1 MRLKELSVFF
11 PAYNEEK
18 NIGQVLMGALE
29 VLEDLADQYEIL
41 VIDDGSQDKTAE
53 EVNRMREKNKNIRLI
68 KHEANRGY
76 GAALKTGFGSAKYQ
90 LIAFNDGDGQFDFA
104 DIQKFLPKLLNN
116 NLVIG
121 YRVKRSDSFIRLVN
135 AKLYSWFLRLLFG
148 LKVKDIDCGFKV
160 VKEEV
165 MQKIPPLESNGALIS
180 AELLIKAQKA
190 GFKIGEVGV
199 SHYPRIAGKPTGANL
214 GVILRMFKEVV
225 KLYQALK

>member
-1 MRLKELSVFF
+1 MKIKELSVFF

-18 NIGQVLMGALE
+18 NIGQVVKSA
-29 VLEDLADQYEIL
+29 VKILEDLALRYEIL

-53 EVNRMREKNKNIRLI
+53 EANRMTKQNKNIFLI
-68 KHEANRGY
+68 KHEANKGY
-76 GAALKTGFGSAKYQ
+76 GAALKTGFNSAKYQ

-104 DIQKFLPKLLNN
+104 DIKKFIPKLINN

-121 YRVKRSDSFIRLVN
+121 YRVRRSDSFIRLVN

-160 VKEEV
+160 VKKEV
-165 MQKIPPLESNGALIS
+165 IQKIPPLQSNGALIS

-199 SHYPRIAGKPTGANL
+199 SHYPRTAGKPTGANL

-225 KLYQALK
+225 KLYQTLK